1 MVKAVRMVGRFGGLT
16 AAIAVLG
23 LAGGCTAL
31 RSHQGYIID
40 ADLVNSVQP
49 GVDNR
54 TSVIQTLGKPS
65 FASQFNNG
73 EWYYVARDSRNLAYE
88 PQAKSQVTLNR
99 VRPAG
104 WCRTSRAPASIGRS
118 VGRTASPRRWA
129 ASAAFR
135 GVFGNIGS
143 GRPAGAGTGGGD
155 DSQPCKAFLPSCRAL
170 PRHPRNGTQ
179 ALRRRHLLPNP
190 CSNLTDA
197 FATGSVS
204 PSNSLDMA
212 ARVMRRPER
221 GRDHAYTD
229 PPR

>member
-73 EWYYVARDSRNLAYE
+73 EWYYVARDSRNLAYMN
-88 PQAKSQVTLNR
+88 PKARSQVTLKIAFDQQGVVSNITR
-99 VRPAG
+99 TGLDQVASVRPYG
-104 WCRTSRAPASIGRS
+104 KVTPTLGRKRS
-118 VGRTASPRRWA
+118 
-129 ASAAFR
+129 FFEEL
-135 GVFGNIGS
+135 FGNIGS
-143 GRPAGAGTGGGD
+143 VGAAGAGTGGGD
-155 DSQPCKAFLPSCRAL
+155 DSQP
-170 PRHPRNGTQ
+170 
-179 ALRRRHLLPNP
+179 
-190 CSNLTDA
+190 
-197 FATGSVS
+197 
-204 PSNSLDMA
+204 
-212 ARVMRRPER
+212 
-221 GRDHAYTD
+221 
-229 PPR
+229 